1 MTMRTFVRLHAALA
15 LMAIMSF
22 GICSCTEEIDTTNR
36 YTFKGETVGSFLESN
51 PEQYSDITYILQ
63 RGGKLSLL
71 KAYGVYTLFAPTNDA
86 VERYLVEQ
94 DSIWRESL
102 KPGSKMEIW
111 TGITSPVLEELTDSM
126 CEVISKTHILTIQCM
141 TMDMQG
147 DVIPST
153 NLNSRFL
160 TLAFGVDEEL
170 HSTISVN
177 GARIVLG
184 DQEMENGVVHT
195 LDKVLNPSSRSLAA
209 EIDGMKFLSIF
220 NEALRQTGLD
230 QALEP
235 YKDFSYTEGDKLTAD
250 LYNGNI
256 DCHYPPNRFYGFTA
270 FCEPDEVYHEAGI
283 MNVDDLAARCRD
295 WYPTATDPDPKS
307 ENNALHKFVSYHLM
321 DRRLPYSR
329 LICYQIAC
337 TYFTP
342 SSASWSG
349 VFASEMKFSPYADRF
364 DYFETMQGTVV
375 KVIMPRSNRK
385 VVTKP
390 DGSQGPI
397 GDIIFLNY
405 AKDLINEA
413 DPFNSTAGKAD
424 IPVNI
429 RVLNPSELDGNHYPG
444 YVTDALNGNT
454 LLIDHLL
461 VYDEDVMSGYI
472 LNEMIRIDIASLIPE
487 FTNNYMRWYSGADI
501 EFGNT
506 AGLFYVPDHYSD
518 RIRIRS
524 AETRLYYMGAL
535 NSWNQYQGDLMSC
548 KGMFDIA
555 YRLPH
560 VPAGTYE
567 LRVGYVADADRGIVQ
582 YYVDDEITGIP
593 VNMRLV
599 NTDPRIGWIADA
611 ETPDNGITNDK
622 EMKNR
627 GYLKGPNTYYMGD
640 LTTTARNFYRAY
652 RLVLTTKYFGEG
664 DHWVRIKNVNENDVS
679 TDRFMHD
686 YFELVPVGWMRRE
699 DIPEEDRRK

>member
-1 MTMRTFVRLHAALA
+1 MKKLVRFFQVGTLIAVAALG
-15 LMAIMSF
+15 LS
-22 GICSCTEEIDTTNR
+22 SCVEDIDTSNR
-36 YTFKGETVGSFLESN
+36 YTFKGETVGSFLESS
-51 PEQYSDITYILQ
+51 PELYSDFTYILA
-63 RGGKLSLL
+63 RGGKLNLL

-86 VERYLVEQ
+86 VARYLVEQ

-111 TGITSPVLEELTDSM
+111 TGITSPVLEELSDSM
-126 CEVISKTHILTIQCM
+126 CQVISKTHILTIHCL
-141 TMDMQG
+141 TMDMEG

-160 TLAFGVDEEL
+160 SLSFGVDENL

-177 GARIVLG
+177 GAKIIVS
-184 DQEMENGVVHT
+184 DEEVENGVVHT
-195 LDKVLNPSSRSLAA
+195 IDKVLNPSSRSLAA
-209 EIDGMKFLSIF
+209 EIDGMKFLGIF

-230 QALEP
+230 LALEP

-250 LYNGNI
+250 LYNGNV
-256 DCHYPPNRFYGFTA
+256 DCHYPPNRLYGFTA
-270 FCEPDEVYHEAGI
+270 FCEPDEVFHAAGI
-283 MNVDDLAARCRD
+283 YNLEDLEARCRQ
-295 WYPTATDPDPKS
+295 WYPTATDPDPMS
-307 ENNALHKFVSYHLM
+307 ENNALHTFMAYHLM

-329 LICYQIAC
+329 LVCYRIAC

-342 SSASWSG
+342 SSATWSG
-349 VFASEMKFSPYADRF
+349 VFASEQKFVPYADRF
-364 DYFETMQGTVV
+364 DYFETMQGTLL

-385 VVTKP
+385 SVTTPEGAEK
-390 DGSQGPI
+390 I
-397 GDIIFLNY
+397 YGDLIFLNY
-405 AKDLINEA
+405 AKDLTNTA
-413 DPFNSTAGKAD
+413 DPFNSTSGKND

-429 RVLNPSELDGNHYPG
+429 RVLDPSELDADRYPD
-444 YVTDALNGNT
+444 YVSDALNGCA
-454 LLIDHLL
+454 LLIDNIL
-461 VYDEDVMSGYI
+461 VYDDDVMAGYV
-472 LNEMIRIDIASLIPE
+472 LNEMIRIDIASMIPE
-487 FTNNYMRWYSGADI
+487 FTNNYMRWYSGADM

-506 AGLFYVPDHYSD
+506 AGLFYVPAGYSD
-518 RIRIRS
+518 RIRINT

-535 NSWNQYQGDLMSC
+535 NTWNQYQGDLMSC

-593 VNMRLV
+593 VDMRLV
-599 NTDPRIGWIADA
+599 NTSPRIGWVADDA
-611 ETPDNGITNDK
+611 TPDNGISNDK

-627 GYLKGPNTYYMGD
+627 GYLKGPTTYYMGD
-640 LTTTARNFYRAY
+640 LATTARNFYRAY

-664 DHWVRIKNVNENDVS
+664 DHWVRIKNVNENDANI
-679 TDRFMHD
+679 DRFMHD
-686 YFELVPVGWMRRE
+686 YFELVPVGWLRRE
-699 DIPEEDRRK
+699 DISQEDRRK